1 MARPRVLEPVK
12 LFMSLFTSDAELMG
26 VALRRLAERFGPV
39 GFLSERLAFDHTDY
53 YREEFGGELFRKI
66 VAFERLIR
74 PETIPGVKLFTNGLE
89 DEFVSPKGRKIN
101 IDPGYLVLDKVVLLS
116 CKNFSHRLYLGEGV
130 FGEVTL
136 LYKRGAGFAP
146 LDWTY
151 PDYRSNGV
159 LSILEDIR
167 MRYGKQGELGKV

>member
-12 LFMSLFTSDAELMG
+12 LFMSLFTGDAELMG
-26 VALRRLAERFGPV
+26 VALRRLAERYGPV
-39 GFLSERLAFDHTDY
+39 GFLSDQLPFDHTDY

-66 VAFERLIR
+66 VAFELLME
-74 PETIPGVKLFTNGLE
+74 PEKLTGVKLATNALE
-89 DEFVSPKGRKIN
+89 DEFVGPTGRRIN
-101 IDPGYLVLDKVVLLS
+101 IDPGYVVLDKVVLLS

-136 LYKRGAGFAP
+136 IYRRGKGFVP

-151 PDYRSNGV
+151 PDYQSSGV

-167 MRYGKQGELGKV
+167 LRYGKQVELND